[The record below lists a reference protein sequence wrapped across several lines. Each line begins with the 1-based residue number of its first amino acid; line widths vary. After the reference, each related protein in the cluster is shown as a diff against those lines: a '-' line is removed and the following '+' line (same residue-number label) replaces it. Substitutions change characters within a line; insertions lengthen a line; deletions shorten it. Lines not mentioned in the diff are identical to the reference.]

1 MFAEVKPKTN
11 KMDKRDKQRNVFI
24 QLVNKQLEPH
34 GVTYNDVK
42 DDPTWYMN
50 YKTTRDSEREF
61 MDWGSQL
68 IQTELGLTQVLAEK
82 EISWFILQ
90 WGLTS
95 SEPYEAPTAEAVEVE
110 TTRTAK
116 KPNRKTKR

>member
-1 MFAEVKPKTN
+1 MFAEVKLKTN

-42 DDPTWYMN
+42 DDPNWYMN
-50 YKTTRDSEREF
+50 YKTTRENEREF

-68 IQTELGLTQVLAEK
+68 MQEELGLTRVLAEK

-95 SEPYEAPTAEAVEVE
+95 SEPYETATVEAVEVE
-110 TTRTAK
+110 TTRVTK
-116 KPNRKTKR
+116 KTNKKTKR

>member
-1 MFAEVKPKTN
+1 
-11 KMDKRDKQRNVFI
+11 MDKREKQRNVFI

-34 GVTYNDVK
+34 GVTYNEVK
-42 DDPTWYMN
+42 DDPNWYMN
-50 YKTTRDSEREF
+50 YKTTRDIEREF

-68 IQTELGLTQVLAEK
+68 MQDELGLTDQLAEK

-95 SEPYEAPTAEAVEVE
+95 SEPYEDHTAQAVKVE
-110 TTRTAK
+110 NSAITK
-116 KPNRKTKR
+116 KSKRKN

>member
-1 MFAEVKPKTN
+1 
-11 KMDKRDKQRNVFI
+11 MDKRNKQRNVFI
-24 QLVNKQLEPH
+24 KLVNKQLEPH

-42 DDPTWYMN
+42 DDPNWYMN
-50 YKTTRDSEREF
+50 YKTTRDAEREF

-68 IQTELGLTQVLAEK
+68 MQEELGLTEPLAEK

-95 SEPYEAPTAEAVEVE
+95 SEPYEVPDTEVVEVE
-110 TTRTAK
+110 NTATVK
-116 KPNRKTKR
+116 KSNRKTKR

>member
-1 MFAEVKPKTN
+1 MFAEVKPKT
-11 KMDKRDKQRNVFI
+11 KEMDKRDKQRNVFI

-42 DDPTWYMN
+42 EDPNWYMN
-50 YKTTRDSEREF
+50 YKTSRETEREF

-68 IQTELGLTQVLAEK
+68 MQEELGLTQVLAEK

-110 TTRTAK
+110 NTNITK
-116 KPNRKTKR
+116 KSNRKTKR

>member
-1 MFAEVKPKTN
+1 
-11 KMDKRDKQRNVFI
+11 MDKRDKQRNVFI
-24 QLVNKQLEPH
+24 KLVNKQLEPH

-42 DDPTWYMN
+42 DDPNWYMN
-50 YKTTRDSEREF
+50 YKTTRDAEREF

-68 IQTELGLTQVLAEK
+68 MQEELGLTEPLAEK

-95 SEPYEAPTAEAVEVE
+95 SEPYEDQAAEAVEVE
-110 TTRTAK
+110 NTATVK
-116 KPNRKTKR
+116 KSNRKTKR

>member
-1 MFAEVKPKTN
+1 MN
-11 KMDKRDKQRNVFI
+11 KRDKQRNVFI

-34 GVTYNDVK
+34 GVTYSDVK

-68 IQTELGLTQVLAEK
+68 MQEELGLTQVLAEK

-95 SEPYEAPTAEAVEVE
+95 SEPYQAPAAEAVEVE
-110 TTRTAK
+110 TTRTTK
-116 KPNRKTKR
+116 KSNRKTKR

>member
-1 MFAEVKPKTN
+1 
-11 KMDKRDKQRNVFI
+11 MDKRDKQRNVFI
-24 QLVNKQLEPH
+24 QLVDKQLEPH

-50 YKTTRDSEREF
+50 YKTSRETEREF

-68 IQTELGLTQVLAEK
+68 MQEELGLTQFLAEK

-95 SEPYEAPTAEAVEVE
+95 SEPYEEVAAEVVEVE
-110 TTRTAK
+110 NTTTTK
-116 KPNRKTKR
+116 KSNRKTKR

>member
-1 MFAEVKPKTN
+1 MN
-11 KMDKRDKQRNVFI
+11 KRDKQRNVFI

-42 DDPTWYMN
+42 DDPNWYMN
-50 YKTTRDSEREF
+50 YKTTRESEQEF
-61 MDWGSQL
+61 IDWGSQL
-68 IQTELGLTQVLAEK
+68 MQEELGLTQDLAER

-95 SEPYEAPTAEAVEVE
+95 SEPYEEPATEVVEVE
-110 TTRTAK
+110 NTTTTK
-116 KPNRKTKR
+116 KSNRKTKR

>member
-1 MFAEVKPKTN
+1 
-11 KMDKRDKQRNVFI
+11 MDKRDKQRNVFI

-34 GVTYNDVK
+34 GVSYEDVK

-50 YKTTRDSEREF
+50 YKINREDERKF
-61 MDWGSQL
+61 IDWGSQL

-95 SEPYEAPTAEAVEVE
+95 SEPYEEGVTETVKVEQ
-110 TTRTAK
+110 TITKSK
-116 KPNRKTKR
+116 KKTKR